1 MGIQLSAGRGCVQER
16 LCWQTPRVWLCCH
29 LIYQATR
36 EHLSSLTQNPCHNPG
51 LKLSLNLSWVPCPL
65 LGLCCCWQSIPAA
78 VPWDVPHWA
87 AALASISC
95 SIGFGGFYLLIWKKG
110 MRENT
115 RSMFKNLLCS
125 QYWNIFYF
133 LIKTLPIK
141 MLWLILILGCF
152 YHKYLESRICNCI
165 SRRAFSLMF
174 LLLTTEVSPGPH
186 SFFPCLSKIVC
197 WWTVG
202 TVSCRWLRGWS
213 FSGNKGDP

>member
-1 MGIQLSAGRGCVQER
+1 
-16 LCWQTPRVWLCCH
+16 
-29 LIYQATR
+29 
-36 EHLSSLTQNPCHNPG
+36 
-51 LKLSLNLSWVPCPL
+51 
-65 LGLCCCWQSIPAA
+65 
-78 VPWDVPHWA
+78 
-87 AALASISC
+87 
-95 SIGFGGFYLLIWKKG
+95 

-152 YHKYLESRICNCI
+152 YHKYLESRICHCI

-186 SFFPCLSKIVC
+186 SFFSMPLQNRVLMDCGNSQLQVAQGMEFFWKQRWPINKCKTYYFYPSCLQINLPKKSWLVVGIQTLFFSKVTCESVFLQQSPWSTKESILANPQIYRTWLKPSGEFLCGAVC
-197 WWTVG
+197 
-202 TVSCRWLRGWS
+202 SSSPPQLRGSWWLW
-213 FSGNKGDP
+213 